1 MYNINRIEEINM
13 KLLRIVANGYKN
25 CEKDLTISFVPTAQ
39 KSAVD
44 KEFELLEIDEGLYT
58 FSTLGIIGKNASG
71 KTTVVELLSI
81 VYDIL
86 SFRKLEKVS
95 SNALKYVDSSFNLDI
110 TFYDNGFLYRY
121 VTDVEKINNL
131 VNNENTNFIFSNEKI
146 YEKQYFKTNASKIFD
161 YESYSI
167 KEFDSINKPDE
178 ISLLFAMFKEIE
190 YRGFYYSCNDFE
202 NYNYNVAF
210 NLFKI
215 FDEQLD
221 IIFPVIQMFDENIKD
236 IKMLAEEKYEIT
248 FKNKSSK
255 IVSKYELHDILSS
268 GTSKGIVL
276 MSYVAFALKC
286 GVDLIIDEVEN
297 HFHKTLVE
305 NLINLFKDKTVNKKN
320 ATLTITTHYCEL
332 LDLFGRSDNIYIAH
346 NDSKIYLENMHSKY
360 PTRSE
365 LLKSK
370 KFYNNEF
377 GTNVK
382 YDSLMNFKKELMK

>member
-1 MYNINRIEEINM
+1 M
-13 KLLRIVANGYKN
+13 KLLKVVANGYKN

-39 KSAVD
+39 KSVID

-58 FSTLGIIGKNASG
+58 FSTLGFIGKNASG

-86 SFRKLEKVS
+86 SFCKLDKVS
-95 SNALKYVDSSFNLDI
+95 SNALKFVESSFNIDI

-121 VTDVEKINNL
+121 ITDVEKTNSL
-131 VNNENTNFIFSNEKI
+131 VNSENINFIFSNEKI

-161 YESYSI
+161 YESYVI

-178 ISLLFAMFKEIE
+178 ISLLFTMFKQRD
-190 YRGFYYSCNDFE
+190 YRGIYYSCNDLE
-202 NYNYNVAF
+202 NYNYNIAF
-210 NLFKI
+210 NLLKI
-215 FDEQLD
+215 FDEKLD
-221 IIFPVIQMFDENIKD
+221 IIFPLIQMFDENIRN
-236 IKMLAEEKYEIT
+236 IKMLTEDKYEIT
-248 FKNKSSK
+248 FKNNLSK
-255 IVSKYELHDILSS
+255 IVSKYELHEILSS
-268 GTSKGIVL
+268 GTSKGIIL
-276 MSYVAFALKC
+276 MSYVVWALKC

-305 NLINLFKDKTVNKKN
+305 NLINLFKDKTVNKRN
-320 ATLTITTHYCEL
+320 STLTITTHYCEL

-346 NDSKIYLENMHSKY
+346 NDGKIYLENMHSKY

-377 GTNVK
+377 NTNVK
-382 YDSLMNFKKELMK
+382 YISLMNFKKELMK